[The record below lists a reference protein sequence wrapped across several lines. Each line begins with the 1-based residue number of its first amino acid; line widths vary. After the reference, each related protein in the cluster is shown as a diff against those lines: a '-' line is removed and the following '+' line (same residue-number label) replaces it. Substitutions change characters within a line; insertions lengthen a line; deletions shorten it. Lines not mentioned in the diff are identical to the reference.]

1 MEVTAEYETAEHTLF
16 DVYEVDR
23 LAVVGEV
30 GRNVARTKWLRD
42 HERITLDLIERKR
55 HQWLDLE
62 LDTFDDRITGALT
75 PDQVPAGLRLAKTWG
90 RVVPLVATDRLR
102 GKRHPALVTEWSR
115 ERDQIP
121 SFRCRSVLTS
131 LAN

>member
-1 MEVTAEYETAEHTLF
+1 MAVVEVTAEYETAEHTLF
-16 DVYEVDR
+16 DGYEVDR

-102 GKRHPALVTEWSR
+102 GQRGGQEHSHQR
-115 ERDQIP
+115 R
-121 SFRCRSVLTS
+121 R
-131 LAN
+131 